1 VPRPP
6 TTTFETFFA
15 DACTALGYDDAT
27 YDLLVMASRE
37 VHAQIPLHRDDGTIS
52 VYNGYRVQ
60 HHNARGAY
68 KGGLRYHP
76 DLDLVESRSLACLM
90 TFKAALVDVPFG
102 GAKGGIDCDPEELSS
117 RELEELTR
125 KFVERFHRL
134 IGPNLDVPAPDM
146 GTNGQIMAWIQ
157 DEYSKIYGYSP
168 AVVTGKPLALG
179 GSKGR
184 EAATGTGLVMVLDT
198 VLQDRG
204 ERLDGCRVAV
214 QGLGN
219 VGSHTVEELARRGA
233 VVVAVSDVHGG
244 LTDDEGLDVDKL
256 LASVRDGAPLA
267 SLPGTVVDNRA
278 VLTSDCDVLVPCAL
292 GGVVTEELAGALR
305 CRYVVEGANEPVV
318 AAADRVLGER
328 GIVVVPDI
336 LANAGGITVSD
347 FEWVQNLQQFTWSLD
362 EVQERLGTK
371 MTTATRAV
379 LDRAGTDGDTLRRA
393 AYRIATERVREAYFL
408 SGF

>member
-1 VPRPP
+1 V
-6 TTTFETFFA
+6 
-15 DACTALGYDDAT
+15 CSS
-27 YDLLVMASRE
+27 DL
-37 VHAQIPLHRDDGTIS
+37 
-52 VYNGYRVQ
+52 
-60 HHNARGAY
+60 
-68 KGGLRYHP
+68 
-76 DLDLVESRSLACLM
+76 
-90 TFKAALVDVPFG
+90 
-102 GAKGGIDCDPEELSS
+102 
-117 RELEELTR
+117 
-125 KFVERFHRL
+125 
-134 IGPNLDVPAPDM
+134 
-146 GTNGQIMAWIQ
+146 
-157 DEYSKIYGYSP
+157 
-168 AVVTGKPLALG
+168 
-179 GSKGR
+179 
-184 EAATGTGLVMVLDT
+184 
-198 VLQDRG
+198 
-204 ERLDGCRVAV
+204 
-214 QGLGN
+214 